1 MSVILLFIY
10 HFCKTDPQILT
21 KASPPSEGPSSGT
34 GNAVHSGRDVNG
46 GKDTVPV
53 HHRLLQFNANV
64 LADSNAVTT
73 GREMDLEGR
82 VNAEQDDA
90 YRGEEENGGETGE
103 FLVNVEQ
110 DDVNRGELYKDSER
124 RALLVNAEQ
133 EGAYYREEADKDGAD
148 DERDE
153 DGLKTDRDISSYDTN
168 SNYVSLTAENSRN
181 RIGSLEATN
190 APINHSDVDT
200 EQAENDVNIQR
211 SDMPE
216 YHKHIIGNEHPL
228 TQGHCDASDIKSWSR
243 GVVTDL
249 HPRISAN
256 CDLLKSNNR
265 QEIERVKKEIKSW
278 QSSQSEEEWRQGLLD
293 CDKVVAEFTNNFYN
307 SPEEIDFPLAYILVV
322 YTNPQQMV
330 RLIKALWRPQNLF
343 CIHPD
348 AKQSKEFIDVFR
360 QLSKCLHNVFLPAKL
375 EKVYYQHHTI
385 MDSQMNCYQDL
396 LTYPFSRWKYVINLC
411 GRELPLKTNRE
422 MVRSLKTLRG
432 ASAVETKHVQTKGFL
447 TKDRFTWKAAE
458 DYESGKLHYTNSR
471 LGTPPIPI
479 YKSFNFIAVSR
490 PFVNFIINDHKAIE
504 FRNYLKDVKI
514 PEEEFYASLVHLPG
528 VPGGLPPHRVP
539 LPTVD
544 KYIWMNKNHQT
555 RSYHET
561 CEGRMVH
568 FICIVGVGDLDQ
580 IYRWG
585 VQRKPA
591 VFFFNKYF
599 MEDDHVVMDCMEE
612 RLLQQNR
619 REYEMDCLHKH

>member
-1 MSVILLFIY
+1 MSFNCIILLPTRLCRSRFTRQISGLLLLSVILLII
-10 HFCKTDPQILT
+10 CKTELPRNPSP
-21 KASPPSEGPSSGT
+21 SPPLHTATPL
-34 GNAVHSGRDVNG
+34 HSGRDVNA
-46 GKDTVPV
+46 GKDTAPVV
-53 HHRLLQFNANV
+53 HHKLLQFNDNV
-64 LADSNAVTT
+64 LAASIDGAVH
-73 GREMDLEGR
+73 EMDLE
-82 VNAEQDDA
+82 
-90 YRGEEENGGETGE
+90 
-103 FLVNVEQ
+103 
-110 DDVNRGELYKDSER
+110 S
-124 RALLVNAEQ
+124 RALLVDAEQ
-133 EGAYYREEADKDGAD
+133 DTYKEELDKDGAGEREEHNTD
-148 DERDE
+148 EVQINTDTSSHETTMFSEENSNERD
-153 DGLKTDRDISSYDTN
+153 KT
-168 SNYVSLTAENSRN
+168 SL
-181 RIGSLEATN
+181 LEAK
-190 APINHSDVDT
+190 NHSEVDR
-200 EQAENDVNIQR
+200 EQDNMQR
-211 SDMPE
+211 DGMVD
-216 YHKHIIGNEHPL
+216 YHKHTTGYAHSL
-228 TQGHCDASDIKSWSR
+228 THDHCDVSGIESWSR
-243 GVVTDL
+243 GVLTEL

-265 QEIERVKKEIKSW
+265 PEIERVKRDIRSW
-278 QSSQSEEEWRQGLLD
+278 HSSQSEEEWRESLSD
-293 CDKVVAEFTNNFYN
+293 CDKVVKDFSSNFYN
-307 SPEEIDFPLAYILVV
+307 SPEEVNFPLAYILVV

-348 AKQSKEFIDVFR
+348 AKQSQEFIDVFR
-360 QLSKCLHNVFLPAKL
+360 QLSKCLDNVFLPAKL

-385 MDSQMNCYQDL
+385 MDSQMNCYKDL
-396 LTYPFSRWKYVINLC
+396 LTYPTSRWKYVINLC

-422 MVRSLKTLRG
+422 MVTSLKMLKG
-432 ASAVETKHVQTKGFL
+432 ASTVESKHVQTKGFL
-447 TKDRFTWKAAE
+447 TRDRFMWKAAE
-458 DYESGKLHYTNSR
+458 DYETGKLHYTNSR
-471 LGTPPIPI
+471 LGPPPIPL
-479 YKSFNFIAVSR
+479 YKSFNFIAVSQ

-555 RSYHET
+555 RSKLES

-585 VQRKPA
+585 VQRKPP